1 MESGQSG
8 KKWLAL
14 GIKTELSWYCLF
26 LKLDRREK
34 KPQNRFEIVFLLLNV
49 FCRYDLKTKEMKLSQ
64 GSTKCGFL
72 FKTMFNL
79 TIYTTKS
86 RLLKFHN
93 CNHQNRICRTTH
105 TLSTD
110 CGKKGLSKPFGP
122 VVREEQCATEALEAS
137 YSKTSAVSSIAFA
150 RSIFFSIVCLFSSW
164 EVFMRS
170 NCNPFQS
177 RILNFSYVFVKSSP
191 LFGLIWLKLQIL
203 RGLISFEISMI
214 EKSLINFHPRDTRE
228 FFDFIIC
235 DSYLLNN
242 L

>member
-1 MESGQSG
+1 MSNFEWEFEIWKVVNQE
-8 KKWLAL
+8 KKWFAL
-14 GIKTELSWYCLF
+14 GIKTELSWHCLF

-34 KPQNRFEIVFLLLNV
+34 KPQNRFENVFLLLNV

-64 GSTKCGFL
+64 GSTKCGFI

-177 RILNFSYVFVKSSP
+177 RILNFSYVFVKLSP

-203 RGLISFEISMI
+203 RGLI
-214 EKSLINFHPRDTRE
+214 
-228 FFDFIIC
+228 
-235 DSYLLNN
+235 
-242 L
+242 